1 MLPLEGM
8 QRELAALKFMDGLA
22 SHLKDVRE
30 PHKALRHALRD
41 TREFFQATHG
51 CIATLHPG
59 RAEADLLFT
68 LPKHADWDLEVVTR
82 YIRHTHPPVQRDMV
96 IASIRRRGGAWG
108 AIALSRPGLPYDR
121 DDRHLLTRIA
131 AMVSGAIHRIDRDR
145 LLGVRDRIDRK
156 IMEQIHPKDLFYQ
169 ILDGIRSLTQYDH
182 SSALLIREEDEAA
195 LRVVA
200 EQIAWTK
207 AKSDRIGLRLPM
219 TDEAAAL
226 LQSERVYGFD
236 RHGGRWQEWKGQPAG
251 ALASLLD
258 YNSDGGPEGENLR
271 EASMLC
277 APLVTR
283 DSLVGVLKIAARYPE
298 QLKPFDAELVEHFRS
313 QAAIAIQNLHRT
325 ESLRARVLTAER
337 KHAMADLAR
346 SVSHD
351 VNNALGSMLPLI
363 QQMRADLRSGA
374 LAPGVFA
381 EDLEHVQK
389 SLQVCRRIFG
399 GMLTFSRNAARRSGY
414 GQVRRAIETTSA
426 ILKYGMSRSGIEL
439 HVDMPEDLPEVACS
453 QSELEQLF
461 LNLLTNA
468 REAIPH
474 GGRIMITVASTER
487 AVEISIAD
495 TGCGIPAENLPRV
508 LEPFFTTKP
517 HGNGLGLS
525 ICRSVLWE
533 VDGTLTI
540 QSEPGSGTR
549 VHIGV
554 PQAVAQQ
561 HAQM

>member
-1 MLPLEGM
+1 MSPLK
-8 QRELAALKFMDGLA
+8 RELVALKFLDGLA
-22 SHLKDVRE
+22 AHLKDVRE
-30 PHKALRHALRD
+30 PHKALRHGLRD
-41 TREFFQATHG
+41 TLELFQATHG
-51 CIATLHPG
+51 CIATLHAGGP
-59 RAEADLLFT
+59 EADLLFT
-68 LPKHADWDLEVVTR
+68 LPKQADWDLGVLTR
-82 YIRHTHPPVQRDMV
+82 YIRHTHPPVRRDMLV
-96 IASIRRRGGAWG
+96 ASIRRRGGAWG
-108 AIALSRPGLPYDR
+108 AIALVRPGLPYDQE
-121 DDRHLLTRIA
+121 DRHLLTRIA
-131 AMVSGAIHRIDRDR
+131 TALSGAIHRIDRDR

-169 ILDGIRSLTQYDH
+169 ILDGIRSMTHYDH
-182 SSALLIREEDEAA
+182 SSALLIREEDEPA

-207 AKSDRIGLRLPM
+207 AKSTRIGLRLPIS
-219 TDEAAAL
+219 DDAAAL
-226 LQSERVYGFD
+226 LQSEQVYGFD
-236 RHGGRWQEWKGQPAG
+236 RHGDTWQEWKGQPAAG
-251 ALASLLD
+251 LAALLD
-258 YNSDGGPEGENLR
+258 YNRDDAGETENLR

-283 DSLVGVLKIAARYPE
+283 DSLVGVLKIAGRYPE
-298 QLKPFDAELVEHFRS
+298 QLKPYDAVLVEHFRS

-351 VNNALGSMLPLI
+351 VNNALGSMLPLV
-363 QQMRADLRSGA
+363 QQMQADARSGV
-374 LAPGVFA
+374 LTPEVFA

-399 GMLTFSRNAARRSGY
+399 GMLTFSRNAARRSHD
-414 GQVRRAIETTSA
+414 GQVRRAIETASA
-426 ILKYGMSRSGIEL
+426 ILKYGMGRNGIEL
-439 HVDMPEDLPEVACS
+439 CVNIPDDLPEVACS
-453 QSELEQLF
+453 QSDLEQVF

-468 REAIPH
+468 REATPH
-474 GGRIMITVASTER
+474 GGRIVVSVQSTER
-487 AVEISIAD
+487 VVQISIAD
-495 TGCGIPAENLPRV
+495 SGCGIPGENLPKI

-540 QSEPGSGTR
+540 QSETGNGTCVHVGVPRAVPQPHAPGS
-549 VHIGV
+549 
-554 PQAVAQQ
+554 
-561 HAQM
+561 